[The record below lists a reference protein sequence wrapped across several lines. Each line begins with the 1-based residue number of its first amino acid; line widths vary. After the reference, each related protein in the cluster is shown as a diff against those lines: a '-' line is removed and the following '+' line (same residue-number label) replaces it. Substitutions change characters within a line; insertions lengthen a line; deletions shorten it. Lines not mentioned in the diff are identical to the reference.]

1 MKPSKP
7 DATDPTRRAL
17 LGLPLVAGLP
27 LAGVTGPAWGYTDDG
42 SMGSPPGTT
51 AATAGA
57 ARAPAQA
64 SGPAPV
70 RLALLVG
77 NRAYP
82 PPFDLPPV
90 HKNVRDLQ
98 AVLEKRGFKVTS
110 VVDQDPGNLRR
121 VINQFA
127 QQCQGAPADASV
139 LFYYTGHGM
148 QVEAE
153 NLLLG
158 SGVNPSANEPVLLDG
173 SLHFKRDVIDVL
185 PKRPAGLTMTV
196 IDACRT
202 NLRAALKAGDGFNQ
216 VEAPTGCLI
225 VFSTGAGKPAIS
237 PSVETANTFYTASLV
252 KVLSTASDDIT
263 FSDMFRLVK
272 TDVQNTMLNHPVAGI
287 RAMAQFPFMAEN
299 VRIKTRL
306 SLIAGAQGAP
316 VKFNSQ
322 DESALWAEIEAAGW
336 PTDIIRLSGE
346 YLKRFPNGTLAGSAQ
361 VAREGADDAS
371 KAMRRNDV
379 RLFKSAFFPK
389 AETGNPVWAEIRKA
403 ARGDKDAAARIARA
417 YLRGDGVDRDANR
430 YEGWMQ
436 YAAALGNGIASYE
449 LAVYYRNLDQPVMAA
464 QFETRARE
472 LAYTPPPTLD
482 HNRK

>member
-1 MKPSKP
+1 MTQAPPHPRPS
-7 DATDPTRRAL
+7 PTRRSL
-17 LGLPLVAGLP
+17 LGGSVAFSLSLSGWLSGAWAQGYGYGSSSAP
-27 LAGVTGPAWGYTDDG
+27 APAPGPAK
-42 SMGSPPGTT
+42 P
-51 AATAGA
+51 
-57 ARAPAQA
+57 
-64 SGPAPV
+64 SGPPPV
-70 RLALLVG
+70 RLALLIG

-90 HKNVRDLQ
+90 HKNVHDLK
-98 AVLEKRGFKVTS
+98 AVLEKRGFKVTA

-121 VINQFA
+121 AIGQFA
-127 QQCQGAPADASV
+127 QQCQSAPPDASV
-139 LFYYTGHGM
+139 MFYYTGHGM

-173 SLHFKRDVIDVL
+173 SLHFQRDVIDVL
-185 PKRPAGLTMTV
+185 PRRPTGLTMAV

-216 VEAPTGCLI
+216 VEAPVGCLI
-225 VFSTGAGKPAIS
+225 AFSTGAGKPAIS
-237 PSVETANTFYTASLV
+237 PAVETANTFYTASLV
-252 KVLSTASDDIT
+252 KILGTASDDIT

-287 RAMAQFPFMAEN
+287 RAMAQFPFIAEN
-299 VRIKTRL
+299 VRVKTRL
-306 SLIAGAQGAP
+306 SLFASALGAP

-322 DESALWAEIEAAGW
+322 DESALWQEIENASW
-336 PTDIIRLSGE
+336 PADILRLSDD
-346 YLKRFPNGTLAGSAQ
+346 YLKRFPGSTLAGSAQ

-389 AETGNPVWAEIRKA
+389 VEPGNPVWSDIRKA
-403 ARGDKDAAARIARA
+403 ARGDKDAAARIARV
-417 YLRGDGVDRDANR
+417 YLQGDVVGKDTNR

-464 QFETRARE
+464 QYETRARE

>member
-1 MKPSKP
+1 MTQAPPDSRPS
-7 DATDPTRRAL
+7 PTRRQF
-17 LGLPLVAGLP
+17 LGGSLAFSLP
-27 LAGVTGPAWGYTDDG
+27 LAGWLSGAWAQGY
-42 SMGSPPGTT
+42 GT
-51 AATAGA
+51 
-57 ARAPAQA
+57 APAGGGDKS

-70 RLALLVG
+70 RLALLIG

-98 AVLEKRGFKVTS
+98 AVLEKRGFKVTA

-121 VINQFA
+121 AIAQFA
-127 QQCQGAPADASV
+127 QQCQSAPPDASV
-139 LFYYTGHGM
+139 MFYYTGHGM
-148 QVEAE
+148 QVDTE

-158 SGVNPSANEPVLLDG
+158 SGVNPSAAEAALLGG
-173 SLHFKRDVIDVL
+173 SLHFKRDVIDAL
-185 PKRPAGLTMTV
+185 PKRPAGLTMAV

-202 NLRAALKAGDGFNQ
+202 NLRAALQAGDGFNQ
-216 VEAPTGCLI
+216 VEAPVGCLI
-225 VFSTGAGKPAIS
+225 AFSTGAGKPAIS

-287 RAMAQFPFMAEN
+287 RAMAQFPFIAEN
-299 VRIKTRL
+299 VRVKMRL
-306 SLIAGAQGAP
+306 SLFASTQGAP

-322 DESALWAEIEAAGW
+322 DESSLWQELEGTAW
-336 PTDIIRLSGE
+336 PADILRLSDD
-346 YLKRFPNGTLAGSAQ
+346 YLKRFPTSTLAGSAQ
-361 VAREGADDAS
+361 VARDGADDAA

-389 AETGNPVWAEIRKA
+389 VEAGNPVWADIRKA
-403 ARGDKDAAARIARA
+403 ARGDKDAAARVARI
-417 YLRGDGVDRDANR
+417 YLQGDGVGKDVNR

-449 LAVYYRNLDQPVMAA
+449 LAVYYRNVDQPVMAA
-464 QFETRARE
+464 QYETRARE

>member
-1 MKPSKP
+1 
-7 DATDPTRRAL
+7 
-17 LGLPLVAGLP
+17 
-27 LAGVTGPAWGYTDDG
+27 
-42 SMGSPPGTT
+42 PG
-51 AATAGA
+51 
-57 ARAPAQA
+57 QA

-110 VVDQDPGNLRR
+110 VVDQNPGNLRR

-127 QQCQGAPADASV
+127 QQCQSAPADASV

-185 PKRPAGLTMTV
+185 PTRPSGLTMTV

-216 VEAPTGCLI
+216 VEAPSGCLI

-272 TDVQNTMLNHPVAGI
+272 TDVQNTMLNHPIAGI
-287 RAMAQFPFMAEN
+287 RAMAQFPFIAEN

-306 SLIAGAQGAP
+306 SLIAGTQGAP

-336 PTDIIRLSGE
+336 PADIMRLSDD
-346 YLKRFPNGTLAGSAQ
+346 YLKRFPSSTLAGSAQ
-361 VAREGADDAS
+361 VAREGADDAF

-389 AETGNPVWAEIRKA
+389 AEAGNPVWVEIRKA
-403 ARGDKDAAARIARA
+403 ARGDKDAAARIARV
-417 YLRGDGVDRDANR
+417 YLRGEGVDRDANR

>member
-1 MKPSKP
+1 MTQAPP
-7 DATDPTRRAL
+7 DSRPPPTRRQF
-17 LGLPLVAGLP
+17 LGGSLAACLPLSSM
-27 LAGVTGPAWGYTDDG
+27 TSTAWGYTDDG
-42 SMGSPPGTT
+42 AMGPAPRATPGK
-51 AATAGA
+51 AD
-57 ARAPAQA
+57 
-64 SGPAPV
+64 GPAPV
-70 RLALLVG
+70 RLALLIG

-121 VINQFA
+121 AITQFA
-127 QQCQGAPADASV
+127 QQCQNAPADASV
-139 LFYYTGHGM
+139 MFYYTGHGM

-158 SGVNPSANEPVLLDG
+158 SGVNPSANEPVLLNG

-185 PKRPAGLTMTV
+185 PKRPNGLTMTV

-202 NLRAALKAGDGFNQ
+202 NLRAALQAGDGFNQ
-216 VEAPTGCLI
+216 VEAPVGCLI
-225 VFSTGAGKPAIS
+225 AFSTGAGKPAIS

-252 KVLSTASDDIT
+252 KVLNTASDDIT

-287 RAMAQFPFMAEN
+287 RQMAQFPFIAEN
-299 VRIKTRL
+299 VRTKIRL
-306 SLIAGAQGAP
+306 SLLASAQGAP
-316 VKFNSQ
+316 VKFSSQ
-322 DESALWAEIEAAGW
+322 DESALWQQIEASGW
-336 PTDIIRLSGE
+336 PVDLIKLSDE
-346 YLKRFPNGTLAGSAQ
+346 YLKRFPNSTLAGSAQ
-361 VAREGADDAS
+361 VAREGADDAA

-389 AETGNPVWAEIRKA
+389 TEAGNPVWAEIRKA
-403 ARGDKDAAARIARA
+403 ARGDKDAAARVARL
-417 YLRGDGVDRDANR
+417 YRQGDGVARDDNR